1 MTSPVDLCNI
11 ALDQITSRTQITGI
25 NPASPPNNVAAQ
37 AASRIYQLQADAVFR
52 SAHWNCARK
61 QAPLTLLR
69 AAIGTPENPAGALPV
84 PPIPWRYEYA
94 YPDDCLKMRFVIPS
108 PQLPATS
115 APLMTNVGV
124 NYQPLVC
131 TGLPFV
137 PAIDTDANGNQ
148 IRVILTNARMA
159 QGVYT
164 ARINNVDLWDP
175 MLQNAVIGAL
185 GAWLCSPVSGSD
197 EKKKLAITIAS
208 GLIAQAR
215 ISDGNE
221 GITSTDHIP
230 DWMQVRSTAGSGL
243 LGWDVPG
250 GGYMAAWDSWTGADG
265 ETY

>member
-1 MTSPVDLCNI
+1 MNDVDLCNI
-11 ALDQITSRTQITGI
+11 ALGQIAARTQITGL
-25 NPASPPNNVAAQ
+25 NPPSPPNNIAAQ
-37 AASRIYQLQADAVFR
+37 AAASLYQLQADAVFR
-52 SAHWNCARK
+52 SAHWNSARK
-61 QAPLTLLR
+61 QATFTLLR
-69 AAIGTPENPAGALPV
+69 AAVGTPENPAGALPA

-94 YPDDCLKMRFVIPS
+94 YPDDCLKVRFVIPQ

-115 APLMTNVGV
+115 TPLMTNVGV
-124 NYQPLVC
+124 NYQPMVR

-148 IRVILTNARMA
+148 IKVILTNACRA

-164 ARINNVDLWDP
+164 ARIANVDLWDS

-197 EKKKLAITIAS
+197 ERKKLAIAMAS
-208 GLIAQAR
+208 GLIQQAR

-230 DWMQVRSTAGSGL
+230 DWMQVRNTGSNWGFNL
-243 LGWDVPG
+243 EG
-250 GGYMAAWDSWTGADG
+250 GGYLGGWDSWTGADG
-265 ETY
+265 VSY